1 LERFGYLYAIFL
13 EGLCM
18 SLLGGLSGAL
28 LRRQLAAINNLQ
40 IGGVTMDEDNPGF
53 EIWKKINLVTGI
65 VGIVMLSVG
74 LITGYLT
81 IG

>member
-1 LERFGYLYAIFL
+1 
-13 EGLCM
+13 
-18 SLLGGLSGAL
+18 
-28 LRRQLAAINNLQ
+28 
-40 IGGVTMDEDNPGF
+40 MDEDNPGF